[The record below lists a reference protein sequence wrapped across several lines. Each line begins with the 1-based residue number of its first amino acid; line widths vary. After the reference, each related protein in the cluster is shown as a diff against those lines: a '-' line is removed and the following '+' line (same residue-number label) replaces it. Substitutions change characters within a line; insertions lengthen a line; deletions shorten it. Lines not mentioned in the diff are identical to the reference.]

1 MTKELNV
8 FLLLPEA
15 NPLHGFFHDAYE
27 FVEEESLFRFLKE
40 LSESMEWIYRERN
53 AVSFYSSENIQR
65 FIDNFEDFKDDYLLD
80 PASKIM
86 DILADAYNWHEQ
98 QEQEQNCAYFIW
110 HGQTAHLVVNNVISE
125 IAERQKNSPEKSF
138 LLLNFYAAS
147 FTGEKL
153 NILKEVSED
162 NYLSILPTFL
172 HVDNVT
178 QLLKWLV
185 DNRQKRNFNLNP
197 KHGENGIAA
206 HNKSRGNDVSLLLC
220 NRAQAQELLNNAIGD
235 ARHTT
240 ELYNFDRRHQKFIIF
255 KFENETPQNQYHGYH
270 PDNQDEVSSLF
281 KQLIRDIGQV

>member
-1 MTKELNV
+1 MTKELTV

-15 NPLHGFFHDAYE
+15 NPLHAFFHNAYE
-27 FVEEESLFRFLKE
+27 FVEEESLLCFLKE

-65 FIDNFEDFKDDYLLD
+65 FIDNFEDFKNDYLFD
-80 PASKIM
+80 PASKMM
-86 DILADAYNWHEQ
+86 DILSDAYDWHEQ

-110 HGQTAHLVVNNVISE
+110 QGQTAHFVVNNVLSE
-125 IAERQKNSPEKSF
+125 IAERQNNSPEKSF

-147 FTGEKL
+147 FIGEKL
-153 NILKEVSED
+153 SILKERIED
-162 NYLSILPTFL
+162 VHLFILPTFL

-197 KHGENGIAA
+197 KHGENGVAA
-206 HNKSRGNDVSLLLC
+206 HGKSRGNDVSLLLC
-220 NRAQAQELLNNAIGD
+220 NRDQAQELLNKAIGD
-235 ARHTT
+235 ARETT
-240 ELYNFDRRHQKFIIF
+240 ELYNFDILHQKFIIF

-270 PDNQDEVSSLF
+270 PDNQDEVSSSF
-281 KQLIRDIGQV
+281 KQLIKDIGQV